1 MLRKNHEKHTHK
13 QTITIDSYGQI
24 GKLQSSIR
32 MMRVQAIAGME
43 MYKHLS
49 VERRNVFE
57 VAAKGEATP
66 SWFSIPIHIF
76 EH

>member
-1 MLRKNHEKHTHK
+1 
-13 QTITIDSYGQI
+13 
-24 GKLQSSIR
+24 

-57 VAAKGEATP
+57 VAAKGEATLTP
-66 SWFSIPIHIF
+66 YTFLSTDLVFQ
-76 EH
+76 